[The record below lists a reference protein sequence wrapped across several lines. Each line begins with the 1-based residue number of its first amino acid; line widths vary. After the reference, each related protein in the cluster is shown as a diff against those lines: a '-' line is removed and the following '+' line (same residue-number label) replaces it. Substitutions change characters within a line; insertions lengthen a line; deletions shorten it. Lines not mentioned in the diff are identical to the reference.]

1 MYAPR
6 DRAGRTDDALMES
19 GARAG
24 TQVRVCSRAA
34 MLRGLLAV
42 LNVVQG
48 TVDAEMTP
56 GATRGQ
62 TRGSFATK
70 KR

>member
-1 MYAPR
+1 MTR
-6 DRAGRTDDALMES
+6 LWNRAQELELRSA
-19 GARAG
+19 AG
-24 TQVRVCSRAA
+24 DG
-34 MLRGLLAV
+34 RGLGDCSVTML
-42 LNVVQG
+42 QG